1 MNKIAKILSV
11 VLSVSLVIGVTVAML
26 VSAFAANA
34 PKFSVDLVKES
45 ATEVSVS
52 LSLVDEGFQN
62 FDAQITAAEGL
73 TLTAIEKSEAFGNF
87 IVNSSGALASQNL
100 KTGKISLATVDA
112 YKVKGAIFTFTF
124 TKSADKDVSKD
135 DISVTFF
142 TCSNSNGEEITA
154 TVVNNLPEPATEA
167 PTEKPTEAP
176 TEKPTEAPT
185 EKPTEAPTEKP
196 TEAPTEKPTE
206 APTEKPTEA
215 PTEAPATTVPAA
227 ETTTAASSTGDTVNP
242 ETGDRLTATAA
253 VVSLLAISGAAVVA
267 LRKKED

>member
-100 KTGKISLATVDA
+100 TTGKISLATVDA

-124 TKSADKDVSKD
+124 TKSADKDVTKD

-154 TVVNNLPEPATEA
+154 TVVNNLPEPA
-167 PTEKPTEAP
+167 
-176 TEKPTEAPT
+176 TEAPT